1 MRNLTIKWKVYI
13 PIIILFVIGLSGMTI
28 FFFKNIQKIENNTLN
43 KKESSLQL
51 FIAEKFKTKEQI
63 AITSAINLS
72 QNKYII
78 DALLYNDKS
87 IAKKELLNLANSL
100 KDSSDYKNIKIHV
113 HTADIKSFL
122 RHWND
127 KSGDDLS
134 SFRETIKE
142 VKNTKKPIK
151 GIEVGKAGLVLRGL
165 SPIFDNYKN
174 YIGSVELIQSFES
187 VVKSIKKELGVDMLI
202 GLDSS
207 MLNVAKNLTQAPRL
221 ISNKYVVAQN
231 LDGINKDLINELSKV
246 GINELKDVFET
257 KNYFVIKLPIYDF
270 KNKQIGHIFVANK
283 KQDIYKELKLA
294 EQGMIEQM
302 LVNSVTMV
310 FIFIAL
316 MVIVKISITK
326 PLNELIN
333 RARNL
338 SSGDGD
344 LTRKLEVVGK
354 DEIAM
359 ASDAINNFI
368 EKVRVLI
375 NDAKHLSS

>member
-344 LTRKLEVVGK
+344 LTRKLEV
-354 DEIAM
+354 
-359 ASDAINNFI
+359 
-368 EKVRVLI
+368 
-375 NDAKHLSS
+375 